1 MPFTLAY
8 FSKFSIIA
16 LFTNLL
22 VIPSVGV
29 IIGIAFITIFAGMIS
44 YSIAVYFASANDVIS
59 GAMIDFIHF
68 TGKLDFSFLWI
79 REFSLYDSIV
89 FYAIA
94 AFTVFSLSRIKNI
107 SLKIII
113 SAIAIFSIIFFSTFN
128 DKNLLEENK
137 LNVLM
142 IDVGQGDSFLIKFP
156 NGKIALIDAGEANPF
171 IDNGERV
178 IIPML
183 DYLGIDKIDYGF
195 ISHLDLDHYGGFIS
209 LIYNDRIKEI
219 YRPLP
224 DSSEKS
230 IRLEKFLKQKKI
242 ITNFYNKSVIDIGNT
257 KIYVLNNPY
266 GYSYSNFSSNDK
278 SGILKFVYGK
288 TSFLFVG
295 DCEYPGEFY
304 LISKFGQILNS
315 DVLKVGHHGSQTGS
329 SEKFLKLVSPEIS
342 LVSAGIKNKFNHPAK
357 SVLALLEKFKSKIY
371 RTDLMGAVILQ
382 SDGEVIKKVNWK

>member
-1 MPFTLAY
+1 M
-8 FSKFSIIA
+8 
-16 LFTNLL
+16 
-22 VIPSVGV
+22 
-29 IIGIAFITIFAGMIS
+29 
-44 YSIAVYFASANDVIS
+44 
-59 GAMIDFIHF
+59 
-68 TGKLDFSFLWI
+68 
-79 REFSLYDSIV
+79 
-89 FYAIA
+89 
-94 AFTVFSLSRIKNI
+94 
-107 SLKIII
+107 
-113 SAIAIFSIIFFSTFN
+113 
-128 DKNLLEENK
+128 
-137 LNVLM
+137 
-142 IDVGQGDSFLIKFP
+142 
-156 NGKIALIDAGEANPF
+156 
-171 IDNGERV
+171 
-178 IIPML
+178 
-183 DYLGIDKIDYGF
+183 
-195 ISHLDLDHYGGFIS
+195 
-209 LIYNDRIKEI
+209 IYNDRIKEV

>member
-1 MPFTLAY
+1 M
-8 FSKFSIIA
+8 
-16 LFTNLL
+16 
-22 VIPSVGV
+22 
-29 IIGIAFITIFAGMIS
+29 
-44 YSIAVYFASANDVIS
+44 
-59 GAMIDFIHF
+59 
-68 TGKLDFSFLWI
+68 
-79 REFSLYDSIV
+79 

-94 AFTVFSLSRIKNI
+94 AFTVFSLRRIKNI

-178 IIPML
+178 IIPLL
-183 DYLGIDKIDYGF
+183 DYLGINKIDYGF

-209 LIYNDRIKEI
+209 LIYNDRIKEV

-257 KIYVLNNPY
+257 KIYVLNTPY

-382 SDGEVIKKVNWK
+382 SDGEVIKKVNWKSWNIGELE